1 MQALEFE
8 KITSNMNVLYKKDNK
23 IYATTVISTSL
34 GHPSTRSVRLKGG
47 FVLYYDN
54 TFAFDR
60 LTRELQVDGINKVI
74 YADNAKNRTELLLES
89 ETILTDLNTE

>member
-1 MQALEFE
+1 MQPLEFE
-8 KITSNMNVLYKKDNK
+8 QIKGNMNVLYKKDNK

-47 FVLYYDN
+47 FLYYYDTSYISKHHIEN
-54 TFAFDR
+54 
-60 LTRELQVDGINKVI
+60 LHELI

-89 ETILTDLNTE
+89 ETIFTDLNME

>member
-1 MQALEFE
+1 MQPLEFE
-8 KITSNMNVLYKKDNK
+8 QVKGNMNVLYKKDNK

-47 FVLYYDN
+47 FIYYYDIAYLPKHHVKN
-54 TFAFDR
+54 
-60 LTRELQVDGINKVI
+60 LNELI

-89 ETILTDLNTE
+89 KTILTDLNTE

>member
-47 FVLYYDN
+47 FIYYYDIAYLPKHHVKN
-54 TFAFDR
+54 
-60 LTRELQVDGINKVI
+60 LNELI

-89 ETILTDLNTE
+89 KTILTDLNTE

>member
-34 GHPSTRSVRLKGG
+34 GHPSTRTVRLKGG
-47 FVLYYDN
+47 FIYYYDLSYLGEHAKKLN
-54 TFAFDR
+54 R
-60 LTRELQVDGINKVI
+60 LI

>member
-47 FVLYYDN
+47 FIYYYDIAYLPEHHVKN
-54 TFAFDR
+54 
-60 LTRELQVDGINKVI
+60 LNELI

>member
-47 FVLYYDN
+47 FIYYYDIAYLPEHHVKN
-54 TFAFDR
+54 
-60 LTRELQVDGINKVI
+60 LNELI
-74 YADNAKNRTELLLES
+74 YADNDLRPLALRLAKIRRPPTVACL
-89 ETILTDLNTE
+89 DLKP

>member
-47 FVLYYDN
+47 FIYYYDLSYLGEHAKKLN
-54 TFAFDR
+54 R
-60 LTRELQVDGINKVI
+60 LI